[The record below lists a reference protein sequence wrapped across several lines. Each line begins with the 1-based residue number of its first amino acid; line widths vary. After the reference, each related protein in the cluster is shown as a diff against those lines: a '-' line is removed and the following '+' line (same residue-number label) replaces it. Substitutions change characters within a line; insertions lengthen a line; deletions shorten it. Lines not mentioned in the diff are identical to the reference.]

1 MNKRLIPSIILF
13 FLILTS
19 CQAATPPPPIT
30 ASVGDEFILASGQ
43 PAAII
48 NTDLTLRLIG
58 ISNDG
63 RCPSEIECAIS
74 GPVSLTISIQKGD
87 HEPTEF
93 ALQTFTDDDGRA
105 PEGPFEGI
113 QDRVEYEGY
122 IFRIKAVSPYPVNL
136 NDTIKDS
143 EYRVSFTVV
152 SK

>member
-1 MNKRLIPSIILF
+1 MNKRFIPSIILF

-19 CQAATPPPPIT
+19 CQAAPPPPPIT
-30 ASVGDEFILASGQ
+30 ASVGDEFTLASGQ
-43 PAAII
+43 SATITD
-48 NTDLTLRLIG
+48 TDLSVRLIA
-58 ISNDG
+58 ISNDE

-87 HEPTEF
+87 NEPTEF
-93 ALQTFTDDDGRA
+93 ALQTFTDNDGRT

-122 IFRIKAVSPYPVNL
+122 IFRIKAVSPYPINR